1 MALAK
6 TGLGAVVAV
15 AASATG
21 TITGTVVA
29 SNKQVYIR
37 GLVIHNT
44 AVTAKQTC
52 EIHVVPNDGSGGAG
66 TAAAANKIG
75 KLTLEG
81 SDTAF
86 FEFPYPLTLTS
97 TGDCIQVVNSSG
109 STVNVLPIGD
119 VES

>member
-1 MALAK
+1 MALTKA
-6 TGLGAVVAV
+6 GLGGIITV
-15 AASATG
+15 AASATE

-37 GLVIHNT
+37 GLLIFNT
-44 AVTAKQTC
+44 STTASQDC
-52 EIHVVPNDGSGGAG
+52 EIHVVPNSGGNVGGA
-66 TAAAANKIG
+66 TAANKIG
-75 KLTLEG
+75 KLNLSN

-86 FEFPYPLTLTS
+86 FEFPYPLTLTA
-97 TGDCIQVVNSSG
+97 TNDCIRVVNGSG

>member
-1 MALAK
+1 MALTKA
-6 TGLGAVVAV
+6 GLGAIIECAV
-15 AASATG
+15 SDTT

-37 GLVIHNT
+37 GLLIYNT
-44 AVTAKQTC
+44 STSASQVC
-52 EIHVVPNDGSGGAG
+52 EIHVVPNNGSGGTG

-75 KLTLEG
+75 RLTLTA

-97 TGDCIQVVNSSG
+97 TGDCIQVANGSG

-119 VES
+119 VEA

>member
-1 MALAK
+1 MALSNA
-6 TGLGAVVAV
+6 GLGAIIAV

-37 GLVIHNT
+37 GLLIFNT
-44 AVTAKQTC
+44 STSATQDC
-52 EIHVVPNDGSGGAG
+52 EIHVVPNSGGSTG

-75 KLTLEG
+75 RLTLSA

-97 TGDCIQVVNSSG
+97 TGDCIQVVNASG
-109 STVNVLPIGD
+109 STVNVLPVGD
-119 VES
+119 VEA

>member
-1 MALAK
+1 MALTKA
-6 TGLGAVVAV
+6 GLGAIVTV
-15 AASATG
+15 AASTTE

-37 GLVIHNT
+37 GLLIFNT
-44 AVTAKQTC
+44 STSATQVC
-52 EIHVVPNDGSGGAG
+52 EIHVVPNDTGSTGPAV
-66 TAAAANKIG
+66 ASNKIG
-75 KLTLEG
+75 RLTLTA

-97 TGDCIQVVNSSG
+97 TGDCIQVVNGSG

-119 VES
+119 VEA

>member
-1 MALAK
+1 MALSNA
-6 TGLGAVVAV
+6 GLGAIIAV

-37 GLVIHNT
+37 GLLIHNT
-44 AVTAKQTC
+44 STTTSQVC
-52 EIHVVPNDGSGGAG
+52 EIHVVPNSGGSTG

-75 KLTLEG
+75 RLTLTA

-97 TGDCIQVVNSSG
+97 TGDCIQVVNASG
-109 STVNVLPIGD
+109 STVNVLPVGD
-119 VES
+119 VEA

>member
-1 MALAK
+1 MALTKA
-6 TGLGAVVAV
+6 GLGGVIECAV
-15 AASATG
+15 SDTT

-37 GLVIHNT
+37 GLLIFNT
-44 AVTAKQTC
+44 STAAAQIC
-52 EIHVVPNDGSGGAG
+52 EIHVVPNDGGSVGS
-66 TAAAANKIG
+66 AAAANKIG
-75 KLTLEG
+75 RLTLTA

-86 FEFPYPLTLTS
+86 FEFPYPLTLTA
-97 TGDCIQVVNSSG
+97 TNDCVRVVNGSG

>member
-1 MALAK
+1 MTLAK
-6 TGLGAVVAV
+6 TGLGEIITV

-21 TITGTVVA
+21 TISCTVVA
-29 SNKQVYIR
+29 SNKQRNIR
-37 GLVIHNT
+37 GLLIYNT
-44 AVTAKQTC
+44 STTANQTC
-52 EIHVVPNDGSGGAG
+52 EIHVVPNDGSGSTG

-75 KLTLEG
+75 RLTLTE

-97 TGDCIQVVNSSG
+97 TGDCIQVVNGSG

>member
-1 MALAK
+1 MGLSKA
-6 TGLGAVVAV
+6 GLGAIVTV

-29 SNKQVYIR
+29 SNKQRYIR
-37 GLVIHNT
+37 GLLIFNT
-44 AVTAKQTC
+44 STTAAQIC
-52 EIHVVPNDGSGGAG
+52 EIHVVPNSGGSAG

-75 KLTLEG
+75 RLTLTA

-97 TGDCIQVVNSSG
+97 TGDSIQVVNGTG

>member
-1 MALAK
+1 MALTK
-6 TGLGAVVAV
+6 TGLGAIITV

-29 SNKQVYIR
+29 GNKQRYIR
-37 GLVIHNT
+37 GLLIYNT
-44 AVTAKQTC
+44 STTAEQTC
-52 EIHVVPNDGSGGAG
+52 EIHVVPNSGGSAG
-66 TAAAANKIG
+66 TVAAANKIG
-75 KLTLEG
+75 RLTLTE

-97 TGDCIQVVNSSG
+97 TGDCIQVVNGSG